1 MAEAKTQKNAG
12 DVKAFLDSI
21 EDPARQADAV
31 ALDAL
36 LTKVTKAAPAMYGD
50 TIVGYGEHLIDYA
63 GGVQKPWMVLGF
75 SPRKTNTPLYLNGKA
90 EEYADILAR
99 LGKHTA
105 KGGCVHITRLS
116 DVDEKVLVEL
126 LKASY
131 ATKRS

>member
-1 MAEAKTQKNAG
+1 MAGAKTQKNAG

-21 EDPARQADAV
+21 GDPARQADAI

-36 LTKVTKAAPAMYGD
+36 LTKVTKAKPVMYGEA
-50 TIVGYGEHLIDYA
+50 IVGYGEHMIDYA

-75 SPRKTNTPLYLNGKA
+75 SPRSSNTTLYLNGKA

-105 KGGCVHITRLS
+105 KGGCVHIKKLA
-116 DVDEKVLVEL
+116 DVDEKVLAEL

-131 ATKRS
+131 AKK

>member
-12 DVKAFLDSI
+12 DVQAFLDSI

-36 LTKVTKAAPAMYGD
+36 LTKVTKAQPVMYGEA
-50 TIVGYGEHLIDYA
+50 IVGYGEHMIDYA

-75 SPRKTNTPLYLNGKA
+75 APRKTNTTLYLNGKA
-90 EEYADILAR
+90 DEYSDILER

-105 KGGCVHITRLS
+105 KGGCVHIKKLA
-116 DVDEKVLVEL
+116 DVDEKVLAEL

-131 ATKRS
+131 AKK